1 MTPEEAE
8 RYILSRELF
17 GMRFGLD
24 RMRRLMTAMGNPQLR
39 FQSIHVVGTNGKS
52 STVRMTAAI
61 LRRHGLR
68 TGAYLS
74 PHLVSFAERIRIDDE
89 DLEPAEFA
97 GAIQRAAHAAELVDR
112 SLGPDD
118 RVTQFEL
125 LTAAAYS
132 ELARQGV
139 EVAVIEA
146 GLGGRYDAT
155 NVIPS
160 RVQVLTSVGLE
171 HTRWLGPTITAI
183 ATEKL
188 DVVQPGATLVL
199 GYGLHPDAVA
209 VAERVAGNRHAP
221 ARIVHAGADP
231 GVPLTALGP
240 YQRRNFAL
248 ARTAAEAYL
257 GELDPDAVATAAA
270 EIARARPPAGGRR
283 GAAHAARR
291 RPQPRR
297 DRRAGRG
304 AAPSRSPPDTSRSW
318 RSSRSS
324 TTRTP
329 RRCWPTLLPMCDA
342 LVLTASQNPRALPP
356 PTLQSLAGQL
366 GGPPSEVIRDPR
378 ARSWRGPASWP
389 ARTGWSSRPARS
401 TWSPICSARPAP
413 AAPRCCERAGDADE
427 EDAMMA
433 AEVPGDGRARRVC
446 RGIVILCSSGSAT
459 WFGPGLRRSIRRSC
473 VRGRAFV

>member
-1 MTPEEAE
+1 VTPEEAE

-74 PHLVSFAERIRIDDE
+74 PHLVSFAERIRIEDE

-188 DVVQPGATLVL
+188 DVVQAGATLVL

-209 VAERVAGNRHAP
+209 VAERVAAERG

-257 GELDPDAVATAAA
+257 GELDASAVATAAA
-270 EIARARPPAGGRR
+270 ETLVPGRLQVVDEEPLTLLD
-283 GAAHAARR
+283 GAHNPEGMVALAESLAD
-291 RPQPRR
+291 PFA
-297 DRRAGRG
+297 AGREPVVAVISILDDKD
-304 AAPSRSPPDTSRSW
+304 AASMLA
-318 RSSRSS
+318 
-324 TTRTP
+324 
-329 RRCWPTLLPMCDA
+329 TLIPFCDG

-378 ARSWRGPASWP
+378 AAVARARELAGPDGLVVA
-389 ARTGWSSRPARS
+389 TGSIYLVADLLRPVGA
-401 TWSPICSARPAP
+401 
-413 AAPRCCERAGDADE
+413 
-427 EDAMMA
+427 
-433 AEVPGDGRARRVC
+433 GRASM
-446 RGIVILCSSGSAT
+446 L
-459 WFGPGLRRSIRRSC
+459 
-473 VRGRAFV
+473 